1 MTNSMSVNERL
12 IMTRNAF
19 SSCNRTDSGLDS
31 MKFITL
37 VAVTV
42 YRYSATLLDSS
53 SYALTKFTG
62 SKLNNFVIV
71 KLSLGDTARV
81 YVLFILLYPCFVLF
95 SQNVS
100 QACLLIA

>member
-37 VAVTV
+37 VTVTV

-53 SYALTKFTG
+53 RYALTKFTG

-71 KLSLGDTARV
+71 KLSLRDTARV
-81 YVLFILLYPCFVLF
+81 FTCCLFFYILVLYFFHKM
-95 SQNVS
+95 
-100 QACLLIA
+100 